1 MYGGSR
7 KERKKEMKKKAFIC
21 TCAASLLIC
30 NCVTAAP
37 VFAADYSFIQKVE
50 NLQYDAEFQAEL
62 AEEEA
67 IKAGKA
73 DTSWFDPDDPKE
85 VYEITTEQQL
95 FGLAKLVRTR
105 KIEWKVNEVYTF
117 KGVTFKLMNDIA
129 LTKNWIP
136 IGNSEVHL
144 FEGVFDGNGHTIS
157 GIKINGSQE
166 DNQGFFGY
174 LAGTVNNLNLS
185 GSINT
190 YGSNIGGMA
199 GTMTSSAVVENCTV
213 NIEVSGTDKIGGVVG
228 ESNSGQVINCHNQGS
243 VKGNVKVG
251 GVVGENWNGRIEQC
265 SNEGTVVSKGKG
277 VGTYGTG
284 GIAGRS
290 VAKSAMI
297 KESFNRGN
305 IHSGNECA
313 GGVVGYTNAVGST
326 VESCYNTGSVSGPED
341 GSYGY
346 VGGVVG
352 SIGEDGVK
360 LRNSYNAGTLK
371 NGKYIGGILG
381 NYTADYYNDI
391 GRSISNNYYL
401 NNSAKAAVGK
411 DREGK
416 GKKRYSKTIVPM
428 SSGDM
433 RSTHMA
439 SDLGNAYRPDTSG
452 MYGMNNGY
460 PVFIWQENETIDRN
474 AILKK
479 MRIGYKDSFQK
490 FFEENLYGTASGE
503 FIIEMF
509 NPHVYIENMFS
520 ELKDKAEDM
529 K

>member
-1 MYGGSR
+1 
-7 KERKKEMKKKAFIC
+7 MKKKAFIC

-30 NCVTAAP
+30 NCMTAAP

-73 DTSWFDPDDPKE
+73 DTSWFDPENPKE

-95 FGLAKLVRTR
+95 FGLANLVRTR
-105 KIEWKVNEVYTF
+105 KIAWKVNEVYTF
-117 KGVTFKLMNDIA
+117 KGITIKLMNDIT
-129 LTKNWIP
+129 LTKTWKP
-136 IGNSEVHL
+136 IGTSDVHI
-144 FEGVFDGNGHTIS
+144 FEGVFEGNGHTIS
-157 GIKINGSQE
+157 GIKISGVQD

-174 LAGTVNNLNLS
+174 LGGTVNNLNLS
-185 GSINT
+185 GSIST
-190 YGSNIGGMA
+190 YGNSTGGLA
-199 GTMTSSAVVENCTV
+199 GTMTGAAIVENCTV
-213 NIEVSGTDKIGGVVG
+213 NVEVSGADKIGGVVG
-228 ESNSGQVINCHNQGS
+228 ENDSGQVLNCHNLGN
-243 VKGNVKVG
+243 VKGNVKIG

-265 SNEGTVVSKGKG
+265 SNEGRVVSQGKG

-290 VAKSAMI
+290 VAKSALI

-305 IHSGNECA
+305 IYSGNECA

-326 VESCYNTGSVSGPED
+326 VDSCYNTGSVSGPEN

-352 SIGEDGVK
+352 SIGEDGVR
-360 LRNSYNAGTLK
+360 LRNCYNAGTLK
-371 NGKYIGGILG
+371 NGKYIGGVLG

-391 GRSISNNYYL
+391 EISISNNYYL
-401 NNSAKAAVGK
+401 NNSAATAVGK

-433 RSTHMA
+433 RSTHMPA
-439 SDLGNAYRPDTSG
+439 DLGNAYRSDTSG
-452 MYGMNNGY
+452 MYGINNGY
-460 PVFIWQENETIDRN
+460 PVFIWQDNETIDRN
-474 AILKK
+474 EVLKK
-479 MRIGYKDSFQK
+479 MKIGYKDSFKK

-503 FIIEMF
+503 FILQMF
-509 NPHVYIENMFS
+509 NPHVFIENMLS
-520 ELKDKAEDM
+520 EMKDKGEQT